1 MPTGRSEITTAA
13 LAGRIFVAGGIGH
26 FGTTGAFEVYD
37 PKTDHW
43 RAIADIPAP
52 RGGHTAA
59 AVAGLIHVTGG
70 EASSPARVF
79 AEHWV
84 FDAAGNRWA
93 TLPDPPTPRHG
104 LDSVSIDGEWYVIGG
119 GTGAGART
127 LVTLTNVIEI
137 YTPRNR

>member
-1 MPTGRSEITTAA
+1 M
-13 LAGRIFVAGGIGH
+13 
-26 FGTTGAFEVYD
+26 
-37 PKTDHW
+37 
-43 RAIADIPAP
+43 
-52 RGGHTAA
+52 
-59 AVAGLIHVTGG
+59 AGLIHVTGG
-70 EASSPARVF
+70 EALSPARVF